1 MISYLPGSRNLDC
14 VELKKAKIKEDTL
27 KDIYAMAVRGCQEM
41 YGVMRKSLL
50 ADSLKSMLIF

>member
-1 MISYLPGSRNLDC
+1 M
-14 VELKKAKIKEDTL
+14 ELKKAKIKEDTL